1 MNAIMTKMS
10 ENGRITFP
18 IAVRAAV
25 GLERGGDVII
35 EVVDGE
41 LHVRTVAQ
49 AMNRARAIA
58 RELLAGKPGASVDD
72 FLADRRREAERER

>member
-1 MNAIMTKMS
+1 MTAVATKMS

-18 IAVRAAV
+18 ASIRAAV
-25 GLERGGDVII
+25 GLERGGNVIV

-49 AMNRARAIA
+49 AMERARAIA
-58 RELLAGKPGASVDD
+58 RKIAAGKKGASVDD
-72 FLADRRREAERER
+72 FLADRRREAERDA